1 MIRLIKRYGSRKLY
15 DTEESRYASL
25 EEIAVWIRDGQQVQ
39 VVDNKS
45 GEDVTVQTLGQII
58 AEEGK
63 RGRSVP
69 PSELLHELIQLGGD
83 ALTSGVERLGEG
95 AVGLLQAGVD
105 RLGPVRRMREETEVL
120 RQRLEELEAS
130 LESLEKHGSGG
141 GNRRRR
147 AAKKSPVH
155 AAPESET

>member
-25 EEIAVWIRDGQQVQ
+25 EEIAGWIREGQQVQ
-39 VVDNKS
+39 VMDNAT

-69 PSELLHELIQLGGD
+69 PSELLHELIAAGGE
-83 ALTSGVERLGEG
+83 ALSSGVERLGEG
-95 AVGLLQAGVD
+95 AGRLLQAGVD
-105 RLGPVRRMREETEVL
+105 RLGPVRRMREETEML
-120 RQRLEELEAS
+120 RRRLEELEAS
-130 LESLEKHGSGG
+130 LETLEKTGTGRTGG
-141 GNRRRR
+141 KRRPRK
-147 AAKKSPVH
+147 ASKKVS
-155 AAPESET
+155 

>member
-25 EEIAVWIRDGQQVQ
+25 EEIAGWIREGQQIQ

-69 PSELLHELIQLGGD
+69 PSELLHELIAAGGE
-83 ALTSGVERLGEG
+83 ALSSGVERIGEG
-95 AVGLLQAGVD
+95 AGRLLQAGVD

-120 RQRLEELEAS
+120 RGRLEELEAA
-130 LESLEKHGSGG
+130 LETLEKSGAGRSGGSG
-141 GNRRRR
+141 RRRKAR
-147 AAKKSPVH
+147 KNVS
-155 AAPESET
+155 

>member
-25 EEIAVWIRDGQQVQ
+25 EEIAGWIRDGQQVQ

-69 PSELLHELIQLGGD
+69 PSELLHELIAAGGE
-83 ALTSGVERLGEG
+83 ALTSGVERIGEG
-95 AVGLLQAGVD
+95 AGRLLQAGVD

-120 RQRLEELEAS
+120 RRRLEELEAS
-130 LESLEKHGSGG
+130 LETLEKGGARRSGG
-141 GNRRRR
+141 TRRRR
-147 AAKKSPVH
+147 K
-155 AAPESET
+155 APENVG

>member
-25 EEIAVWIRDGQQVQ
+25 EEIAGWIRAGQQVQ
-39 VVDNKS
+39 VVDNKT

-69 PSELLHELIQLGGD
+69 PSELLHELIAAGGE
-83 ALTSGVERLGEG
+83 ALSSGVERLGEG
-95 AVGLLQAGVD
+95 AGRLLQAGVD
-105 RLGPVRRMREETEVL
+105 RLGPVRRMREETELL
-120 RQRLEELEAS
+120 RSRLEELEAS
-130 LESLEKHGSGG
+130 LESLEKGGARRSGG
-141 GNRRRR
+141 ARRPRR
-147 AAKKSPVH
+147 AANKVS
-155 AAPESET
+155 